1 MPGRTYKIANYAMV
15 TTAAPVA
22 VGLVAATIKTL
33 LQVQVSAATPLLIV
47 EWGID
52 FDASALTAP
61 VTVELIDTF
70 AIAATGLTAHVAAG
84 VQPFSD
90 PGAPALDVVLGAGAT
105 GFAAGAPTE
114 GTITQTRSIDTHLI
128 DPVNNW
134 AWQWPEGREPQVPVS
149 RNLRIRAK
157 APGAVNALCYVIV
170 GPQGA

>member
-1 MPGRTYKIANYAMV
+1 MPGRTYKIANFAMV

-52 FDASALTAP
+52 FDASALAAP
-61 VTVELIDTF
+61 VKVELIDTF
-70 AIAATGLTAHVAAG
+70 AIAATVTAHVAAG

-90 PGAPALDVVLGAGAT
+90 PGAPALDVVLGVSAT
-105 GFAAGAPTE
+105 GFSASAE
-114 GTITQTRSIDTHLI
+114 GTITQTRSLDTHLI

-149 RNLRIRAK
+149 RNLRIRANS
-157 APGAVNALCYVIV
+157 PGAVNALCYVIV